1 MKLFDIVNGEVA
13 LSAECIAIPPFRIL
27 WDSHKDKKLAQRK
40 IEYIIFMYK
49 WDTVYKA
56 LSPEDRD
63 RKVKL
68 RVFND
73 ENFEIDD
80 QMKMVIEDYKELQNT
95 INTRLLLAEEEGMEY
110 IIRQFN
116 SIREKE
122 NLVDNNNKP
131 LITPDL
137 VGKWMEKANK
147 AVEVHTKLLKAVR
160 SEQSTLT
167 KVKGGSEIG
176 SFELPNKR

>member
-1 MKLFDIVNGEVA
+1 
-13 LSAECIAIPPFRIL
+13 
-27 WDSHKDKKLAQRK
+27 
-40 IEYIIFMYK
+40 MYK

>member
-1 MKLFDIVNGEVA
+1 
-13 LSAECIAIPPFRIL
+13 
-27 WDSHKDKKLAQRK
+27 
-40 IEYIIFMYK
+40 
-49 WDTVYKA
+49 
-56 LSPEDRD
+56 
-63 RKVKL
+63 
-68 RVFND
+68 
-73 ENFEIDD
+73 
-80 QMKMVIEDYKELQNT
+80 MKMVIEDYKELQNT